1 MIIHKHI
8 LLVTTT
14 QDREFMN
21 KGFLSIVLHAHLP
34 YVRHPEYDSFFEEN
48 WLFEAMTEC
57 YIPLINMLDRL
68 AEEHINYR
76 LTLSLSP
83 TLISMLRDELL
94 QSRYQQH
101 LNKQIELAE
110 NEIIRTSDQAQLQ
123 KLAYYYQQLFLN
135 TQSTYKKYQSDLLSA
150 FKKHAQSGHLELIT
164 TAATHGLLPLL
175 NTNKTTI
182 KNQIKIGIDTFKSH
196 LGFAP
201 SGFWLPECGF
211 YPGLESTLA
220 DADIKYFF
228 TDTHGILDASE
239 LPINGIH
246 APLDCGNGVTA
257 FARDLKI
264 SQQVWNAEQG
274 YPCHNN
280 YREYYSDIGFD
291 LDIDYIRP
299 YILDTTKRI
308 NTGIK
313 YHRITGKAPNKALYN
328 PEQAKQQ
335 SEHDANDFITKCQ
348 QQIDQLSP
356 TMDRPPII
364 IAPFDAELLGH
375 WWFEGPLWLESVLR
389 LASKKQNTFKTI
401 SCNDYL
407 KQQTS
412 HQAAVPAASTW
423 GADGYLSYWINEK
436 NEWIHP
442 FIHQAAEEMEQLAT
456 DFKGMVVSK
465 LQERSLNQ
473 AARSLLLAQASD
485 WPFILKSGTTTE
497 YAKKQITDHLARFN
511 YLHES
516 IRKNKIDE
524 QYLLALESMDNIF
537 PDIDYRYYEVS

>member
-1 MIIHKHI
+1 M
-8 LLVTTT
+8 LVATT

-57 YIPLINMLDRL
+57 YIPLISMLDRL
-68 AEEHINYR
+68 AEDHINYQ

-83 TLISMLRDELL
+83 TLISMLCDKLL

-110 NEIIRTSDQAQLQ
+110 NEIIRTSGQAQLQ
-123 KLAYYYQQLFLN
+123 KLAYFYQQLFLN
-135 TQSTYKKYQSDLLSA
+135 TQSTYKKYQSNLLSA
-150 FKKHAQSGHLELIT
+150 FKKHAQSGQLELIT

-175 NTNKTTI
+175 NTNKTSI
-182 KNQIKIGIDTFKSH
+182 KNQIKIGIETFKSH

-211 YPGLESTLA
+211 YPGLESILA
-220 DADIKYFF
+220 DTNIKYFF
-228 TDTHGILDASE
+228 TDTHGIIDASE
-239 LPINGIH
+239 SPVNGTY
-246 APLDCGNGVTA
+246 APLDCGNGITA

-264 SQQVWNAEQG
+264 SQLVWNAEQG
-274 YPCHNN
+274 YPGNSN
-280 YREYYSDIGFD
+280 YREYYDDIGFD

-299 YILDTTKRI
+299 YILDGTKRI

-313 YHRITGKAPNKALYN
+313 YHRITGKGLDKAFYN
-328 PEQAKQQ
+328 PEQASQQ
-335 SEHDANDFITKCQ
+335 SEYDAENFITKCR

-356 TMDRPPII
+356 TMDKPPII
-364 IAPFDAELLGH
+364 TAPFDAELFGH

-389 LASKKQNTFKTI
+389 LASKKQNTFRTI

-407 KQQTS
+407 KQQPRL
-412 HQAAVPAASTW
+412 QIAMPAASTW
-423 GADGYLSYWINEK
+423 GDDGYLSYWINEK
-436 NEWIHP
+436 NEWIYP
-442 FIHQAAEEMEQLAT
+442 FIHQAAEEMEQLAI
-456 DFKGMVVSK
+456 DFKGMTVSK
-465 LQERSLNQ
+465 LQKRSLNQ

-485 WPFILKSGTTTE
+485 WPFILKSGTTIE

-537 PDIDYRYYEVS
+537 PDIDYRYYEAN